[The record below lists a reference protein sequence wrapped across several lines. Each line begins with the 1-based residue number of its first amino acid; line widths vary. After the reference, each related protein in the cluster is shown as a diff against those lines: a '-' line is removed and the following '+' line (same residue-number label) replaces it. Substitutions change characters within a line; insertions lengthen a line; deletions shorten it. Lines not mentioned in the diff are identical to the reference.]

1 MPVYKR
7 MHTIYQDFH
16 DAWIGRYDF
25 YKPHILSNTSFSMK
39 NIPPYSGEGRQ
50 GYSYNSSDGSM
61 GPGANTGYTCG
72 VKDVR

>member
-1 MPVYKR
+1 
-7 MHTIYQDFH
+7 
-16 DAWIGRYDF
+16 
-25 YKPHILSNTSFSMK
+25 MK
-39 NIPPYSGEGRQ
+39 NISPYEGDNPRRQ